1 MFYDYSQ
8 VFGNFVLLIVLVR
21 GREVLVGFHNHL
33 SLLGKGGKKNDNL
46 FKACSFE
53 RSVVAIILTYRT
65 FERVFINYITLN
77 NTFAFLG
84 T

>member
-8 VFGNFVLLIVLVR
+8 VIGNFVLLIVLVR
-21 GREVLVGFHNHL
+21 GRDVLVGFHDHL

-46 FKACSFE
+46 CKACSFE
-53 RSVVAIILTYRT
+53 WSMVGIIFTYIT
-65 FERVFINYITLN
+65 FEHVFINYITLN